1 MELNQI
7 KGIGESTIKVLTG
20 LGIEDAEQLICYYPY
35 RYNIIKKS
43 KELIDGENVVVTG
56 ICENVPS
63 VYYISKKLN
72 KMTFRINTGLLVPKV
87 TIFNRAFLKSSI
99 SVGTELIVIGKYSQ
113 KDNSITA
120 SDIRLGKL
128 ERTIVE
134 PVYHTNLKITSKK
147 INKLIMSTI
156 SYCSVLDYIPAVY
169 NEKYN
174 FPDKMTAISCIHAPN
189 DLSLLKASIQKLKYE
204 ELFIFMFKINLLKS
218 TAKSGGVKK
227 DIPYDKVINLINN
240 LPFTLTDDQ
249 RKSVNHIYN
258 DLKSDKKMNRLLQG
272 DVGSGK
278 TIVSFIS
285 LYMNFLAGYQGT
297 LMAPTEVLAQQHFQN
312 IKQILS
318 SLEIALLTGQT
329 KAKEK
334 SVILSKVQSG
344 EIDILIGTHALLG
357 DNVQFKNLGLV
368 VTDEQHRF
376 GVNQRSNLNNKGFR
390 PDILYMS
397 ATPIPRTYALTIY
410 GDMDIS
416 NIRTMPNGRKPVK
429 TFIKSTS
436 DITEVLYMMLNE
448 LKNKHQLYVISPLA
462 LESENSNL
470 EDIKT
475 LEEKMTKAFGKVA
488 TIGTLHGKMRPKE
501 KDEVMKKFK
510 NNDIQILISTTVIEV
525 GVDVPNAT
533 MIVIFDSYMFG
544 LSTLHQLRG
553 RVGRNSLDSYC
564 ILISDRETKRLK
576 ILEGTNDGFKISEE
590 DFKLRGSGDLFGERQ
605 SGDMQFKLA
614 DIKRDYN
621 ILVRAKEDAEEF
633 ASTSL
638 DTTEYK
644 NIYNL
649 YKQGKLD

>member
-7 KGIGESTIKVLTG
+7 KGIGESTIKVLAG
-20 LGIEDAEQLICYYPY
+20 LRIEDAEQLICYYPY

-72 KMTFRINTGLLVPKV
+72 KMTLRINTGLLVSKV

-156 SYCSVLDYIPAVY
+156 SYCSALDYIPAVY

-174 FPDKMTAISCIHAPN
+174 FPDKMTAIYCIHAPN
-189 DLSLLKASIQKLKYE
+189 DLSLLKASIRKLKYE

-240 LPFTLTDDQ
+240 LSFTLTDDQ
-249 RKSVNHIYN
+249 QKSINHIYD
-258 DLKSDKKMNRLLQG
+258 DLKSDKKMNRLIQG

-318 SLEIALLTGQT
+318 GLEIALLTGQT

-448 LKNKHQLYVISPLA
+448 LKNKHQIYVISPLA
-462 LESENSNL
+462 LESDDSNL

>member
-7 KGIGESTIKVLTG
+7 KGIGESTIKVLAG
-20 LGIEDAEQLICYYPY
+20 LRIEDAEQLICYYPY

-43 KELIDGENVVVTG
+43 KELIDGENVVVNG

-72 KMTFRINTGLLVPKV
+72 KMTLRINTGLLVSKV

-156 SYCSVLDYIPAVY
+156 SYCSALDYIPAVY

-174 FPDKMTAISCIHAPN
+174 FPDKMTAIYCIHAPN
-189 DLSLLKASIQKLKYE
+189 DLSLLKASIRKLKYE

-240 LPFTLTDDQ
+240 LSFTLTDDQ
-249 RKSVNHIYN
+249 QKSINHIYD
-258 DLKSDKKMNRLLQG
+258 DLKSDKKMNRLIQG

-318 SLEIALLTGQT
+318 GLEIALLTGQT

-448 LKNKHQLYVISPLA
+448 LKNKHQIYVISPLA
-462 LESENSNL
+462 LESDDSNL

>member
-7 KGIGESTIKVLTG
+7 KGIGESTIKVLAG
-20 LGIEDAEQLICYYPY
+20 LRIEDAEQLICYYPY

-43 KELIDGENVVVTG
+43 NELIDGENVVVTG

-72 KMTFRINTGLLVPKV
+72 KMTLRINTGLLVSKV

-156 SYCSVLDYIPAVY
+156 SYCSALDYIPAVY

-174 FPDKMTAISCIHAPN
+174 FPDKMTAIYCIHAPN
-189 DLSLLKASIQKLKYE
+189 DLSLLKASIRKLKYE

-240 LPFTLTDDQ
+240 LSFTLTDDQ
-249 RKSVNHIYN
+249 QKSINHIYD
-258 DLKSDKKMNRLLQG
+258 DLKSDKKMNRLIQG

-318 SLEIALLTGQT
+318 GLEIALLTGQT

-448 LKNKHQLYVISPLA
+448 LKNKHQIYVISPLA
-462 LESENSNL
+462 LESDDSNL